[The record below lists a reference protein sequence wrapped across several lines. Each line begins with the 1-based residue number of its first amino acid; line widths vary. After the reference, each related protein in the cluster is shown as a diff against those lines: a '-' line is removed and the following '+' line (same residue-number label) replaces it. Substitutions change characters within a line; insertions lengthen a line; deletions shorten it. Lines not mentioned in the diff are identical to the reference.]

1 MKKGTKYFYSHQD
14 YACHQASLVYH
25 LIVLQCNNVREIIDD
40 QIIQRRQV
48 ERKYLLDVIK
58 CLRFLPLQGVSLRG
72 LDNNDNLTQ
81 ILYFLGTK
89 DDNITK
95 HFQGQLG
102 HKYAYHDIQ
111 NKLLHIMASTVLR
124 VRVPTINERKFFLM
138 MADEVG

>member
-1 MKKGTKYFYSHQD
+1 M
-14 YACHQASLVYH
+14 
-25 LIVLQCNNVREIIDD
+25 
-40 QIIQRRQV
+40 
-48 ERKYLLDVIK
+48 
-58 CLRFLPLQGVSLRG
+58 RG

-89 DDNITK
+89 DDNIAK

-102 HKYAYHDIQ
+102 HKYTYHDIQ

-124 VRVPTINERKFFLM
+124 VRVPTIGERKFFLM